1 MKLNHSIAVVLLV
14 WSSLGL
20 TADPE
25 LRMLSE
31 HPVDGMRGGNLSG
44 LASCDG
50 ILWAVSDRDDDQIY
64 RLDTQA
70 RVWKAEAVLI
80 SVPPVPGDPG
90 RTLSMKTRSFFRALV
105 GNGALDFE
113 GITCDSGK
121 NSYILSETYSAILRI
136 RPDGGTGWLVISP
149 QMLTKAREAG
159 LLGQANALYEGLV
172 VSGLANTEIWLA
184 AERQKRGLV
193 KIKRMLSPM
202 YYTWFC
208 NSVCVVMTEE
218 GLAPQPPQFPDSKWV
233 DKDFSDIAL
242 FNNKLYLLDRNA
254 FKICR
259 HEMLTGKQERC
270 WSFAADALFPS
281 RQYAARHGMTEAL
294 LVDAQGAWI
303 GVDNNFATRADGES
317 RPIVWRF
324 AAPAGGWDA
333 GL

>member
-1 MKLNHSIAVVLLV
+1 MKLNHFIAFFLLV
-14 WSSLGL
+14 WSSMGL
-20 TADPE
+20 AADPQ

-44 LASCDG
+44 LANCG
-50 ILWAVSDRDDDQIY
+50 GVLWTVSDRDDDRIY

-80 SVPPVPGDPG
+80 NVPPVPEDPG
-90 RTLSMKTRSFFRALV
+90 RTLSMKTRSFFRSLA

-113 GITCDSGK
+113 GITCDSGQ
-121 NSYILSETYSAILRI
+121 NRYILSETYSAILRI
-136 RPDGGTGWLVISP
+136 RPDGGLGWLSISS
-149 QMLTKAREAG
+149 QMLMMAREAG
-159 LLGQANALYEGLV
+159 LLAQANALYEGV
-172 VSGLANTEIWLA
+172 VVTGLANTEIWLA

-193 KIKRMLSPM
+193 KIKRMLNPM

-208 NSVCVVMTEE
+208 YSVCVVMAEE
-218 GLAPQPPQFPDSKWV
+218 GLAPQPPQFPSSKWV

-242 FNNKLYLLDRNA
+242 FDNKLFLLDRNA

-259 HEMLTGKQERC
+259 HEMVTGRQERC
-270 WSFAADALFPS
+270 WSFAADALVAS
-281 RQYAARHGMTEAL
+281 RLYTSQHGLTEAL
-294 LVDAQGAWI
+294 LVDAQGAWV

-324 AAPAGGWDA
+324 AAPDGGWSA
-333 GL
+333 SP